1 MRSWKILVLVL
12 CAGIVGYWWFDH
24 WREHRYDRLIVAA
37 AQKYKIDPALV
48 KAICWR
54 ESRFHPNV
62 RGNAGELGLMQVRS
76 SAAQEWATA
85 ERVGDFH
92 HQACLNPATNIL
104 VGTWYL
110 QHVLKRYKQTDN
122 PVAYA
127 LADYNAGRGNV
138 LKWLGGSAL
147 TNSVAFVGNIGFPTT
162 QDYVQAVM
170 HRRDVYRDQFPK
182 P

>member
-1 MRSWKILVLVL
+1 MRWKILVLLL
-12 CAGIVGYWWFDH
+12 CAGIVGYWWLGY
-24 WREHRYDRLIVAA
+24 WREHRYDHLIVAA

-54 ESRFHPNV
+54 ESRFHPDA
-62 RGNAGELGLMQVRS
+62 RGSAGELGLMQVRS
-76 SAAQEWATA
+76 TAAQEWATA
-85 ERVGDFH
+85 EQVSEFH

-110 QHVLKRYKQTDN
+110 QHVLKRYRQTDN

-138 LKWLGGSAL
+138 LKWLSGTAS
-147 TNSVAFVGNIGFPTT
+147 TNSTSFITHIGFPTT
-162 QDYVQAVM
+162 QDYVRVVM
-170 HRRDVYRDQFPK
+170 HRRDVYREQFSK